1 MALSMDELNF
11 DDFFHEGL
19 EEFDY
24 MSVDAGME
32 SKVLH

>member
-1 MALSMDELNF
+1 MDELNF
-11 DDFFHEGL
+11 DDFLRDGL
-19 EEFDY
+19 EGFDG